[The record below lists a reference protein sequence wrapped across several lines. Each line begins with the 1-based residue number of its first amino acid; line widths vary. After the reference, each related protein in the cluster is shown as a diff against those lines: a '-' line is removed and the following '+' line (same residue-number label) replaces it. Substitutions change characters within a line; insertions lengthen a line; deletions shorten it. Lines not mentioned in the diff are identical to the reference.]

1 MERPLFM
8 PGHLALQ
15 AEFYQF
21 VLAAV
26 YHVDGLW
33 GDATF
38 DLYAR
43 ALPEGHGYLVAAGL
57 GTLLD
62 HLRALS
68 FSDAEVEMLRQEPR
82 FAKVSPSFFEWLR
95 RFRFRGEVWAV
106 PEGTIVLPGEPI
118 VRITA
123 PLGAC
128 TLIETKAIQIVSA
141 ATAIATRAARMVD
154 AADGRSVLDFG
165 SRRCAGPEAALLA
178 ARAAYIGGVSAT
190 TNALAALHLGI
201 PPMGTM
207 ADTFL
212 AAYGDDRLAYDAFR
226 LHFPGLAHLSL
237 PDDDPVDG
245 VKRFLPFRK
254 EVQTVR
260 IDHDDLDRVARQ
272 VREALDRHGMQHVRI
287 LGSGQLDEGRIR
299 RLVEAGAPV
308 HLFAVGR
315 ALAAASDQGMRV
327 AFRVAEMM
335 RGARAAPVTRGGSAP
350 YPGRKQICRFPD
362 HDVLCLEHEVWGQ
375 ERLGGVPLLRQV
387 VAAGERVGEEPSLA
401 QARQHRAAQIQAFP
415 AAVRDIERPA
425 PWPVRVT
432 DALAGLALSGAG

>member
-26 YHVDGLW
+26 YHADGLW

-43 ALPEGHGYLVAAGL
+43 GLPDGHGYLVAAGL

-62 HLRALS
+62 HFAAVQ
-68 FSDAEVEMLRQEPR
+68 FTEEEVELLRNEPR
-82 FAKVSPSFFEWLR
+82 FAKVAPAFFEALR

-106 PEGTIVLPGEPI
+106 PEGTVVYPGEPI
-118 VRITA
+118 VRVTA
-123 PLGAC
+123 PLIAC
-128 TLIETKAIQIVSA
+128 TLLETRAIQIVSA

-154 AADGRSVLDFG
+154 VAGGAGVLDFG
-165 SRRCAGPEAALLA
+165 SRRCPGPEAALLA
-178 ARAAYIGGVSAT
+178 ARAAYVGGVSAT

-212 AAYGDDRLAYDAFR
+212 AAYGDDNLAFEAFR
-226 LHFPGLAHLSL
+226 LHFPGLSHLSL

-245 VKRFLPFRK
+245 VKRFLSFKK

-260 IDHDDLDRVARQ
+260 IDHEDLDRMSRL
-272 VREALDRHGMQHVRI
+272 VRAALDRNGMKHVRI
-287 LGSGQLDEGRIR
+287 LGSGHLDEARIR
-299 RLVEAGAPV
+299 RLVEAGAPIQ
-308 HLFAVGR
+308 LFAVGR
-315 ALAAASDQGMRV
+315 ALATASDQGTRV
-327 AFRVAEMM
+327 AFRIAEMM
-335 RGARAAPVTRGGSAP
+335 RGPHATPVARAGSAP
-350 YPGRKQICRFPD
+350 HPGRKQICRHAD
-362 HDVLCLEHEVWGQ
+362 RDVLCLEHEAWGQ
-375 ERLGGVPLLRQV
+375 AQMGGVPLLTAV
-387 VAAGERVGEEPSLA
+387 VRDGERIGADPSLA
-401 QARQHRAAQIQAFP
+401 QMRHHRAAQV
-415 AAVRDIERPA
+415 AALPRGIRDIVRPGT
-425 PWPVRVT
+425 WPVT
-432 DALAGLALSGAG
+432 ISDALAMLSLSAGS

>member
-26 YHVDGLW
+26 YHADGLW

-43 ALPEGHGYLVAAGL
+43 ALPDGHGYLVAAGL

-62 HLRALS
+62 HLAAFS
-68 FSDAEVEMLRQEPR
+68 FSEAEVELLRQEPR
-82 FAKVSPSFFEWLR
+82 FANVSPSYFDWLR
-95 RFRFRGEVWAV
+95 RFRFRGDVWAV
-106 PEGTIVLPGEPI
+106 PEGTVVFPGEPI

-128 TLIETKAIQIVSA
+128 TLLETKAIQIVSA

-154 AADGRSVLDFG
+154 VAKGHAVLDFG

-178 ARAAYIGGVSAT
+178 ARAAYVGGVSAT

-201 PPMGTM
+201 PPMVTM

-226 LHFPGLAHLSL
+226 LHFSGLAHLAL

-254 EVQTVR
+254 EVRTVR
-260 IDHDDLDRVARQ
+260 IDHEDLDRVSRT
-272 VREALDRHGMQHVRI
+272 VRAALDANGMRHVRI
-287 LGSGQLDEGRIR
+287 LGSGSLDEMRIR
-299 RLVEAGAPV
+299 RLVDAGAPV
-308 HLFAVGR
+308 QLFAVGR

-327 AFRVAEMM
+327 AFRIAEMM
-335 RGARAAPVTRGGSAP
+335 RGARATPVLREGSAP
-350 YPGRKQICRFPD
+350 YPGRKQICRHPD

-375 ERLGGVPLLRQV
+375 ERLGAVPLLRCV
-387 VAAGERVGEEPSLA
+387 LRGGERVEAEPSLA
-401 QARQHRAAQIQAFP
+401 QSRQHRATQLQAFP
-415 AAVRDIERPA
+415 AAVRDVERPA
-425 PWPVRVT
+425 TWPVRAS
-432 DALAGLALSGAG
+432 DALSEMTVAATG

>member
-62 HLRALS
+62 QLSALT
-68 FSDAEVEMLRQEPR
+68 FTEVEVEQLRQEPR
-82 FAKVSPSFFEWLR
+82 FSKVSPSFFEWLR
-95 RFRFRGEVWAV
+95 RFRFRGQVWAV
-106 PEGTIVLPGEPI
+106 PEGTVVFPGEPI
-118 VRITA
+118 VRVTA

-128 TLIETKAIQIVSA
+128 TLIETRAIQIVSA
-141 ATAIATRAARMVD
+141 ATAVATRAARMVD
-154 AADGRSVLDFG
+154 VAKGASVLDFG
-165 SRRCAGPEAALLA
+165 SRRCAGPEAALTA
-178 ARAAYIGGVSAT
+178 ARAAYIGGASAT

-237 PDDDPVDG
+237 PDDDLVDG

-254 EVQTVR
+254 EVLTVR
-260 IDHDDLDRVARQ
+260 IDHEDLDRVSRQ
-272 VREALDRHGMQHVRI
+272 VRRALDDNGMRHVRI

-299 RLVEAGAPV
+299 RLVESGAPV
-308 HLFAVGR
+308 NLFAVGR

-327 AFRVAEMM
+327 AFRIAEMT
-335 RGARAAPVTRGGSAP
+335 RGGRDTPVTREGSAP
-350 YPGRKQICRFPD
+350 YPGRKQICRFPE
-362 HDVLCLEHEVWGQ
+362 HDVLCLEHEVWGL
-375 ERLGGVPLLRQV
+375 ERLGARPLLELV
-387 VAAGERVGEEPSLA
+387 VRDGERIGPNPALA
-401 QARQHRAAQIQAFP
+401 QMRQRRAVEVSAL
-415 AAVRDIERPA
+415 AAEVRNTERPA
-425 PWPVRVT
+425 PRPVRIS
-432 DALAGLALSGAG
+432 DELAELTLGAG

>member
-26 YHVDGLW
+26 YHADGLW

-43 ALPEGHGYLVAAGL
+43 GLPEGHGYLVAAGL

-62 HLRALS
+62 HLAALS
-68 FSDAEVEMLRQEPR
+68 FTDEEVDLLRQEPR
-82 FAKVSPSFFEWLR
+82 FAKVAPSFFDALR

-106 PEGTIVLPGEPI
+106 PEGTVVYPGEPI
-118 VRITA
+118 VRVTA
-123 PLGAC
+123 PLLAC
-128 TLIETKAIQIVSA
+128 TLLETRAIQIVSA

-154 AADGRSVLDFG
+154 VAGGHLVLDFG
-165 SRRCAGPEAALLA
+165 SRRCPGPEAALLA

-212 AAYGDDRLAYDAFR
+212 AAYGDDRLAFEAFR
-226 LHFPGLAHLSL
+226 LHFPGLSHLSL

-245 VKRFLPFRK
+245 VKRFLPFKK

-260 IDHDDLDRVARQ
+260 IDHEDLDRVSRL
-272 VREALDRHGMQHVRI
+272 VRAALDRNGMQHVRI
-287 LGSGQLDEGRIR
+287 LGSGHLDEGRIR
-299 RLVEAGAPV
+299 RLVEAGAPI

-315 ALAAASDQGMRV
+315 ALATASDQGTRV
-327 AFRVAEMM
+327 AFRIAEMM
-335 RGARAAPVTRGGSAP
+335 RGPHATPVARAGSAP
-350 YPGRKQICRFPD
+350 YPGRKQICRHAD
-362 HDVLCLEHEVWGQ
+362 RDVLCLEHEAWAQGQ
-375 ERLGGVPLLRQV
+375 MGAVPLLRAV
-387 VAAGERVGEEPSLA
+387 VRDGERIEADPPLA
-401 QARQHRAAQIQAFP
+401 QVRQHRAAQV
-415 AAVRDIERPA
+415 AALPRALRDIERPGT
-425 PWPVRVT
+425 WPVT
-432 DALAGLALSGAG
+432 ISDALANLSLAASG

>member
-26 YHVDGLW
+26 YHADGLW

-43 ALPEGHGYLVAAGL
+43 GLPDGHGYLVAAGL

-62 HLRALS
+62 HLDALA
-68 FSDAEVEMLRQEPR
+68 FTEEEVELLRREPR
-82 FAKVSPSFFEWLR
+82 FAKVAPSFFDALR
-95 RFRFRGEVWAV
+95 RFRFRGEVSAV
-106 PEGTIVLPGEPI
+106 PEGTLVYPGEPI
-118 VRITA
+118 VRVTA
-123 PLGAC
+123 SLLAC
-128 TLIETKAIQIVSA
+128 TLLETRAIQIVSA

-154 AADGRSVLDFG
+154 VAGGHPVLDFG

-212 AAYGDDRLAYDAFR
+212 AAYGDDRLAFQAFR
-226 LHFPGLAHLSL
+226 LHFPGLSHLSL

-245 VKRFLPFRK
+245 VKRFVPFKK

-260 IDHDDLDRVARQ
+260 IDHEDLDRVSRL
-272 VREALDRHGMQHVRI
+272 VRAALDANDMRHVRI
-287 LGSGQLDEGRIR
+287 LGSGHLDEVRIR
-299 RLVEAGAPV
+299 RLVAAGAPIQ
-308 HLFAVGR
+308 LYAVGR
-315 ALAAASDQGMRV
+315 ALASASDQGMRM
-327 AFRVAEMM
+327 AFRIAEMM
-335 RGARAAPVTRGGSAP
+335 RGPNATPVARAGSAP

-362 HDVLCLEHEVWGQ
+362 RDVLCLEHEAWGLERAGAVALLRPVMREG
-375 ERLGGVPLLRQV
+375 ERL
-387 VAAGERVGEEPSLA
+387 AADPPLA
-401 QARQHRAAQIQAFP
+401 QVRQHRADQVASLP
-415 AAVRDIERPA
+415 AALRSIDRPEA
-425 PWPVRVT
+425 WRVGPS
-432 DALAGLALSGAG
+432 DALATLALSAGA

>member
-1 MERPLFM
+1 M
-8 PGHLALQ
+8 Q

-26 YHVDGLW
+26 YHADGLW

-43 ALPEGHGYLVAAGL
+43 ALPEGHGYFVAAGL

-62 HLRALS
+62 HLSALT
-68 FSDAEVEMLRQEPR
+68 FTEPEVDALRQEPR
-82 FAKVSPSFFEWLR
+82 FAKVSPSYFDWLR

-106 PEGTIVLPGEPI
+106 PEGTVVFPGEPI

-128 TLIETKAIQIVSA
+128 TLVETRAIQIVSA

-154 AADGRSVLDFG
+154 VAKGHAVLDFG

-178 ARAAYIGGVSAT
+178 ARAAYVGGVSAT

-260 IDHDDLDRVARQ
+260 IDHEDLDRVSRQ
-272 VREALDRHGMQHVRI
+272 VRAALDRNGMPHVRI
-287 LGSGQLDEGRIR
+287 LGSGQLDEARIR
-299 RLVEAGAPV
+299 KLVDGGAPV
-308 HLFAVGR
+308 QLFAVGR

-327 AFRVAEMM
+327 AFRIAEMM
-335 RGARAAPVTRGGSAP
+335 RGARAAPVLRQGSAP
-350 YPGRKQICRFPD
+350 YPGRKQICRHAD
-362 HDVLCLEHEVWGQ
+362 HDLLCLEHEVWGQ
-375 ERLGGVPLLRQV
+375 ERLGAAPLLRCV
-387 VAAGERVGEEPSLA
+387 MRDGERLEPDPPLA
-401 QARQHRAAQIQAFP
+401 QLRQHRAAQVQALP
-415 AAVRDIERPA
+415 APLRDIERPSS
-425 PWPVRVT
+425 WPVRVS
-432 DALAGLALSGAG
+432 DAVSELALAASG